1 MNEKEKNEKYKTL
14 KRNIIEDSDFTKET
28 MFILICAMII
38 ASIGLNTNSVAVI
51 IGAMLISPL
60 MSPIQSLGLGLSNGN
75 LKRVYVSLFRLGIF
89 ILISV
94 VSSTFYFLVS
104 PINDATPQIL
114 ARTYP
119 TLWDVLIAIFG
130 GTAGVI
136 AKTEEDGG
144 NVVPGVAIATALMP
158 PLCVVGFGIAHGNLK
173 IFLGAGYLFIINVFF
188 IMIATLVEKGTYI
201 LRNVPDLRDIRTLV
215 ALLESLGLEVE
226 KLDANSYKIINNGL
240 SGAEASYDLVKKMR
254 ASFLVMGGMLA
265 IEKRG
270 KVALPGGCAIGA
282 RPVDLHLKGFEAL
295 GAKINIEHGY
305 VEATTENGLIGG
317 NIVLDFPSV
326 GATENIIMAAVKAK
340 GKTILENAA
349 KEPEIE
355 DLCNFLIK
363 MGAKISGVGTSR
375 LEIDGVDKLTACEYS
390 IIPDRIVAGTYIIA
404 SILFDG
410 SIKVSGIVPEH
421 LSSFLLKLE
430 EMGAKFKIEGDRLE
444 VLSKLSDLKP
454 VKVTTMPH
462 PGFPTDL
469 QSPMMTLMCLV
480 NGASEIKET
489 IFENRFMHVPELNRM
504 GAKIEIDSSTA
515 KITGVENFSSA
526 EVMASDLRAGASLIL
541 AALKANGE
549 SLVNRIYH
557 VDRGY
562 ENFEEKFK
570 ALGANIERIK
580 TEA

>member
-1 MNEKEKNEKYKTL
+1 MVEAFK
-14 KRNIIEDSDFTKET
+14 
-28 MFILICAMII
+28 
-38 ASIGLNTNSVAVI
+38 I
-51 IGAMLISPL
+51 IGGKEIA
-60 MSPIQSLGLGLSNGN
+60 GN
-75 LKRVYVSLFRLGIF
+75 LKVDGSKN
-89 ILISV
+89 
-94 VSSTFYFLVS
+94 STL
-104 PINDATPQIL
+104 P
-114 ARTYP
+114 
-119 TLWDVLIAIFG
+119 
-130 GTAGVI
+130 
-136 AKTEEDGG
+136 
-144 NVVPGVAIATALMP
+144 
-158 PLCVVGFGIAHGNLK
+158 
-173 IFLGAGYLFIINVFF
+173 

-215 ALLESLGLEVE
+215 ALLESLGLEI
-226 KLDANSYKIINNGL
+226 KKMDTNSYQIVNKGLIN
-240 SGAEASYDLVKKMR
+240 AEASYDLVKKMR

-265 IEKRG
+265 IEKKG

-305 VEATTENGLIGG
+305 VEATTEDGLIGA

-410 SIKVSGIVPEH
+410 NIKISGIVAEH

-430 EMGAKFKIEGDRLE
+430 EMGAKFKIEGENLE
-444 VLSKLSDLKP
+444 VLTKLSDLKP
-454 VKVTTMPH
+454 TKVTTMPH

-480 NGASEIKET
+480 NGGSEIKET

-515 KITGVENFSSA
+515 KITGVEKFSSA

-549 SLVNRIYH
+549 STVNRIYH

>member
-1 MNEKEKNEKYKTL
+1 MVEAFKIVGGKKIAGELKVDGSKNSTL
-14 KRNIIEDSDFTKET
+14 
-28 MFILICAMII
+28 
-38 ASIGLNTNSVAVI
+38 
-51 IGAMLISPL
+51 P
-60 MSPIQSLGLGLSNGN
+60 
-75 LKRVYVSLFRLGIF
+75 
-89 ILISV
+89 
-94 VSSTFYFLVS
+94 
-104 PINDATPQIL
+104 
-114 ARTYP
+114 
-119 TLWDVLIAIFG
+119 
-130 GTAGVI
+130 
-136 AKTEEDGG
+136 
-144 NVVPGVAIATALMP
+144 
-158 PLCVVGFGIAHGNLK
+158 
-173 IFLGAGYLFIINVFF
+173 
-188 IMIATLVEKGTYI
+188 IMIATLVEKGTYV

-215 ALLESLGLEVE
+215 ALLESLGLEVK

-240 SGAEASYDLVKKMR
+240 SGVEASYDLVKKMR

-363 MGAKISGVGTSR
+363 MGAKITGVGTSR
-375 LEIDGVDKLTACEYS
+375 LEIDGVEKLTACEYT

-410 SIKVSGIVPEH
+410 SIKVSGIVPDH

-430 EMGAKFKIEGDRLE
+430 EMGAKFKIEGDKLE

-480 NGASEIKET
+480 NGTSEIKET

-515 KITGVENFSSA
+515 KITGVKNFSSA

-570 ALGANIERIK
+570 ALGAKIERIK

>member
-1 MNEKEKNEKYKTL
+1 MSSLYIYFYSIIFNTNLRKYVIIFKYKKVKGD
-14 KRNIIEDSDFTKET
+14 KRMVEAFK
-28 MFILICAMII
+28 
-38 ASIGLNTNSVAVI
+38 I
-51 IGAMLISPL
+51 IG
-60 MSPIQSLGLGLSNGN
+60 GN
-75 LKRVYVSLFRLGIF
+75 KIAGELKVDGSKN
-89 ILISV
+89 
-94 VSSTFYFLVS
+94 STL
-104 PINDATPQIL
+104 P
-114 ARTYP
+114 
-119 TLWDVLIAIFG
+119 
-130 GTAGVI
+130 
-136 AKTEEDGG
+136 
-144 NVVPGVAIATALMP
+144 
-158 PLCVVGFGIAHGNLK
+158 
-173 IFLGAGYLFIINVFF
+173 

-215 ALLESLGLEVE
+215 ALLQSLGLEVE

-265 IEKRG
+265 IE
-270 KVALPGGCAIGA
+270 

-305 VEATTENGLIGG
+305 VEATTENGLVGG

-363 MGAKISGVGTSR
+363 MGAKINGVGTSR
-375 LEIDGVDKLTACEYS
+375 LEIDGVEKLTACEYT
-390 IIPDRIVAGTYIIA
+390 IIADRIVAGTYIIA

-410 SIKVSGIVPEH
+410 SIKVSGIVPDH

-430 EMGAKFKIEGDRLE
+430 EMGAKFKIEGDKLE

-480 NGASEIKET
+480 NGVSEIKET

-515 KITGVENFSSA
+515 KVTGVENFSSA

-549 SLVNRIYH
+549 SIVNRIYH

-580 TEA
+580 TQA

>member
-1 MNEKEKNEKYKTL
+1 MVEAFK
-14 KRNIIEDSDFTKET
+14 
-28 MFILICAMII
+28 
-38 ASIGLNTNSVAVI
+38 I
-51 IGAMLISPL
+51 IGGKKIA
-60 MSPIQSLGLGLSNGN
+60 GE
-75 LKRVYVSLFRLGIF
+75 LKVDGSKN
-89 ILISV
+89 
-94 VSSTFYFLVS
+94 STL
-104 PINDATPQIL
+104 P
-114 ARTYP
+114 
-119 TLWDVLIAIFG
+119 
-130 GTAGVI
+130 
-136 AKTEEDGG
+136 
-144 NVVPGVAIATALMP
+144 
-158 PLCVVGFGIAHGNLK
+158 
-173 IFLGAGYLFIINVFF
+173 

-240 SGAEASYDLVKKMR
+240 SGVEASYDLVKKMR

-410 SIKVSGIVPEH
+410 SIKVSGIVPDH